1 MSEKNY
7 IIELSEGRCD
17 DPKARIFKAALEEFG
32 LRSLAGARTREI
44 AAKANVN
51 HAAISY
57 YFGGKNELYMELARQ
72 IRDFI
77 KYMNEPYFNRFA
89 DVLKSEDPFEARK
102 LTLDFLRTKLSSKKV
117 PDYILRSII
126 LIITREE
133 LYQTQVF
140 EIFIDVF
147 RAELEMLAHL
157 MSIASCGAIKG
168 DKARIAAHMLVGQ
181 VHIFNC
187 SRAGFQKVAGWDH
200 LGPDKTGEVIE
211 IIGEIFDELIKR
223 NPTL

>member
-7 IIELSEGRCD
+7 IIELIEGRCE

-32 LRSLAGARTREI
+32 MRSLAGARTREI
-44 AAKANVN
+44 AAKANLN
-51 HAAISY
+51 HAAINY
-57 YFGGKNELYMELARQ
+57 YFGGKNELYMELALQ

-77 KYMNEPYFNRFA
+77 KVFNSPYFDSFA
-89 DVLKSEDPFEARK
+89 KVLESGDPCEARK
-102 LTLDFLRTKLSSKKV
+102 LILDFLASKLSSKRV

-140 EIFIDVF
+140 DIFIDVF

-157 MSIASCGAIKG
+157 ISIVSRGALEG
-168 DKARIAAHMLVGQ
+168 DRARIAAHMIIGQ
-181 VHIFNC
+181 VHIFNS
-187 SRAGFQKVAGWDH
+187 SRAGLQKVAGWEHIKSDRSV
-200 LGPDKTGEVIE
+200 EVIG
-211 IIGEIFDELIKR
+211 IIGEFFDKFI
-223 NPTL
+223 N

>member
-1 MSEKNY
+1 MPEKNY
-7 IIELSEGRCD
+7 IIELIEGRCD

-32 LRSLAGARTREI
+32 MRSLAGARTREI
-44 AAKANVN
+44 AAKANLN

-77 KYMNEPYFNRFA
+77 KVFNSPYFDRFGE
-89 DVLKSEDPFEARK
+89 VLKSGDSREARR
-102 LTLDFLRTKLSSKKV
+102 LTLDFLATKLSSERI

-157 MSIASCGAIKG
+157 VSIASRGALAG
-168 DKARIAAHMLVGQ
+168 DRARIVAHMIIGQ
-181 VHIFNC
+181 VHIFNS
-187 SRAGFQKVAGWDH
+187 SRAGFQKVTGWEHVGADRA
-200 LGPDKTGEVIE
+200 GEVLE
-211 IIGEIFDELIKR
+211 IIGEFFDKFT
-223 NPTL
+223 N

>member
-126 LIITREE
+126 
-133 LYQTQVF
+133 
-140 EIFIDVF
+140 
-147 RAELEMLAHL
+147 
-157 MSIASCGAIKG
+157 S
-168 DKARIAAHMLVGQ
+168 
-181 VHIFNC
+181 
-187 SRAGFQKVAGWDH
+187 
-200 LGPDKTGEVIE
+200 
-211 IIGEIFDELIKR
+211 
-223 NPTL
+223 

>member
-7 IIELSEGRCD
+7 ILELSEGRCD

-102 LTLDFLRTKLSSKKV
+102 LTLDFFAHKTLLKKSSGLHFALHNSHNNARGTV
-117 PDYILRSII
+117 P
-126 LIITREE
+126 
-133 LYQTQVF
+133 
-140 EIFIDVF
+140 
-147 RAELEMLAHL
+147 
-157 MSIASCGAIKG
+157 
-168 DKARIAAHMLVGQ
+168 
-181 VHIFNC
+181 N
-187 SRAGFQKVAGWDH
+187 AGFRDIYRRIPRGA
-200 LGPDKTGEVIE
+200 
-211 IIGEIFDELIKR
+211 
-223 NPTL
+223 

>member
-7 IIELSEGRCD
+7 ILELSEGRCD

-89 DVLKSEDPFEARK
+89 DVLKSEDPFEARE
-102 LTLDFLRTKLSSKKV
+102 LT
-117 PDYILRSII
+117 
-126 LIITREE
+126 
-133 LYQTQVF
+133 
-140 EIFIDVF
+140 
-147 RAELEMLAHL
+147 LEMLAHL

-187 SRAGFQKVAGWDH
+187 SRAGFQKVAGWEH

-223 NPTL
+223 NPIL

>member
-1 MSEKNY
+1 MPEKNY
-7 IIELSEGRCD
+7 IVELVEGRCS

-32 LRSLAGARTREI
+32 MKSLAGARTREI
-44 AAKANVN
+44 AAKANLN

-57 YFGGKNELYMELARQ
+57 YFGGKNELYMELVRQ

-77 KYMNEPYFNRFA
+77 KSFNTPYFDRFA
-89 DVLKSEDPFEARK
+89 DVLKDEDPREARK
-102 LTLDFLRTKLSSKKV
+102 LMLDFLATKLSSDRI

-147 RAELEMLAHL
+147 RAELDMLSHL
-157 MSIASCGAIKG
+157 IAIASRGAIAG
-168 DKARIAAHMLVGQ
+168 DRARVAAHMIIGQ
-181 VHIFNC
+181 VHIFNS
-187 SRAGFQKVAGWDH
+187 SRAGFQKVAGWEYI
-200 LGPDKTGEVIE
+200 GPDKAREVLE
-211 IIGEIFDELIKR
+211 IIGEFFDKFT
-223 NPTL
+223 N

>member
-7 IIELSEGRCD
+7 ILELSEGRCD

-157 MSIASCGAIKG
+157 MSIASCGAING

-187 SRAGFQKVAGWDH
+187 SRAGFQKSRAGNTS
-200 LGPDKTGEVIE
+200 GRTKPAK
-211 IIGEIFDELIKR
+211 
-223 NPTL
+223 

>member
-7 IIELSEGRCD
+7 ILELSEGRCD

-168 DKARIAAHMLVGQ
+168 DKATYLTVPARDSKK
-181 VHIFNC
+181 
-187 SRAGFQKVAGWDH
+187 SRAGNTSGRTKPA
-200 LGPDKTGEVIE
+200 K
-211 IIGEIFDELIKR
+211 
-223 NPTL
+223 